1 MSADS
6 SPTVAV
12 TVKQRRIPRW
22 LLRPA
27 VSDVTGRRRRHL
39 RSVAVHRLTVYH
51 VVVCLRMLS
60 FLSVQQSGFRRPSI
74 CLTQLLGTVSAVAT
88 SSERVIASFLT

>member
-39 RSVAVHRLTVYH
+39 RSVAVRRLTVPRG
-51 VVVCLRMLS
+51 CLS
-60 FLSVQQSGFRRPSI
+60 QNDFVSVGPTVWISPPKY
-74 CLTQLLGTVSAVAT
+74 LLGPAVGH
-88 SSERVIASFLT
+88 SFGCSVYPLYIL